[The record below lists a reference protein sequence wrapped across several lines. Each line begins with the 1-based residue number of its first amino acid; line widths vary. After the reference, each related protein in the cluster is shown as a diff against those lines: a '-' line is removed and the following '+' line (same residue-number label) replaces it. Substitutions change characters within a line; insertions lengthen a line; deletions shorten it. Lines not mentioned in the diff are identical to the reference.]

1 MYKSR
6 FKKWGWRK
14 NIRFDR
20 PMVLSNDP
28 RFILPIHLSASGSV
42 SMPESAAAAATIT
55 TTTETTY
62 TTNSSSI
69 VPSSYS
75 QSQRHRQYPTLEVQ
89 QERLESYLRRRQRR
103 DRARLKNGVVS
114 RVQQAPVA
122 IRPPDRFWASQVV
135 LIHVQQHIVSG
146 HMCHYLFVPSP
157 SLRLE
162 KKKKRPKRNC
172 ADDSCPSEK
181 IRRYTGNLAT
191 TDELY
196 VGNRPLGSFVS

>member
-1 MYKSR
+1 MSNGHHFFYICRPKMYKSR

-42 SMPESAAAAATIT
+42 SMPESAAAAAAA
-55 TTTETTY
+55 TETTY
-62 TTNSSSI
+62 TTTSSSM
-69 VPSSYS
+69 VPSSHSQS

-122 IRPPDRFWASQVV
+122 IRPPDRFWASQIV

-146 HMCHYLFVPSP
+146 HICHYFFGFFPHHP
-157 SLRLE
+157 
-162 KKKKRPKRNC
+162 
-172 ADDSCPSEK
+172 
-181 IRRYTGNLAT
+181 
-191 TDELY
+191 
-196 VGNRPLGSFVS
+196 